1 MIEINNNR
9 ILVID
14 DEEVVRDSIRLILTA
29 RPARNPELDAFA
41 ADLFDDLPQVSPPPS
56 RLLEF
61 LVDEASSGKAGVE
74 LVRSAILDGR
84 PYAAVFVDMRMPGWD
99 GIETVR
105 HLRQIDRLAEVIFVT
120 AFSDSS
126 IEDIVERAGPNV
138 GYHLKPF
145 APEEIKQ
152 IATKAVYDWNKL
164 RRLEGLIDLIGTL
177 KTNATELDA
186 LLDHVFRQVV
196 SWIGTESALLA
207 KRLSDGRFEQVL
219 ATGAFRQETAAVEC
233 LNRLGD
239 NPDGRFRPELRLLSR
254 GALRP
259 CCAP

>member
-1 MIEINNNR
+1 MIEITNNR

-14 DEEVVRDSIRLILTA
+14 DEEVVRDSFRLILTA
-29 RPARNPELDAFA
+29 RPASNQELDTLA
-41 ADLFDDLPQVSPPPS
+41 ALLFDDLPQVPRPPS
-56 RLLEF
+56 QLLEF
-61 LVDEASSGKAGVE
+61 IVDEASSGVAGVE
-74 LVRSAILDGR
+74 MVRSAILDGR

-99 GIETVR
+99 GIETVQ

-120 AFSDSS
+120 AYSDSS

-164 RRLEGLIDLIGTL
+164 RRLEQLIDLIGTL

-186 LLDHVFRQVV
+186 LLDHIFSQVV
-196 SWIGTESALLA
+196 SWVGAESALLA
-207 KRLSDGRFEQVL
+207 KRLTDGRFEQVL
-219 ATGAFRQETAAVEC
+219 ATGTLRQEAAAAEC

-239 NPDGRFRPELRLLSR
+239 EPRSLSD
-254 GALRP
+254 
-259 CCAP
+259 